1 MEQWRPLADGG
12 DARAQVGIA
21 ALYLNGLGVA
31 PDQSL
36 GVSWCQKA
44 ADKGEP
50 NALYLLGSLYRDGQG
65 VERDIIRA
73 LALLRKAADQKHHWA
88 QYNLGLMYFKGEG
101 IPPDYAEAYYWLGI
115 AAIGNDDS
123 TVQATAAFLLDEVAA
138 KLSREEIL
146 EAKQRIGQWRPAQ
159 SQP

>member
-1 MEQWRPLADGG
+1 M
-12 DARAQVGIA
+12 
-21 ALYLNGLGVA
+21 YLNGLGVA
-31 PDQSL
+31 PDHAL
-36 GVSWCQKA
+36 ALSWCQKA

-115 AAIGNDDS
+115 AALEDDDS
-123 TVQATAAFLLDEVAA
+123 TVQSTAAFLLDEVAA
-138 KLSREEIL
+138 KLAPEEI
-146 EAKQRIGQWRPAQ
+146 EETKQRIRHWKPAQ
-159 SQP
+159 SQH